1 MSGRVEIRVAG
12 QKFSVTHD
20 HDEAHIRELAEY
32 VNEKIAELRRR
43 TGAVAT
49 HSLALL
55 AALDIADERFQERKR
70 RQALE
75 ETVRDRISRLLER
88 VKQQLGEEEDIPG
101 VSVRAAAD
109 VEID

>member
-1 MSGRVEIRVAG
+1 MGGRVEIRVAG

-20 HDEAHIRELAEY
+20 HDETHIRELAQY
-32 VNEKIAELRRR
+32 VNDKIAELRRR

-70 RQALE
+70 RQELE
-75 ETVRDRISRLLER
+75 EEVRNRVTRLLEQ
-88 VKQQLGEEEDIPG
+88 VKQQLGEEEQSG
-101 VSVRAAAD
+101 VTVRTAAD